1 MKVLVAGASGFIGN
15 ALLKKLADHKHEIV
29 VLTRSLEKSAFQL
42 PVLCKA
48 YEWEPESGCLPIEA
62 LDGID
67 AVINLAGENIA
78 SGRWSTKRKKTIEDS
93 RVLSVKNLVSAM
105 KNLDQKPKVFLSA
118 CAVGLYGDCGD
129 NEIDESFPS
138 ASDFLA
144 DVCKK
149 WETETFKA
157 EELSIRTLAFRIG
170 MVLGHD
176 GGALQKMLPAFQMG
190 VGGKLGS
197 GKNWMSWIHLEDLT
211 EMTLHAL
218 ETINL
223 SGPVNA
229 ISPNPET
236 NERFTEI
243 LGKVLKRPTVFPVPS
258 LILKI
263 ALGELS
269 SLLLASQKVS
279 SKKISRSGFS
289 FKFPDLEQALT
300 EICSHKFHKIHLE
313 QWIQQPIDKT
323 FSFFKEAKNLE
334 ILTPGL
340 LKFRVL
346 NQSSKEIQKGAK
358 INYYLWL
365 RFIPFWWQSQ
375 IVDWEP
381 NNSFSDKQLHGPYSH
396 WFHTHEFIEK
406 NGGTLIRDKI
416 SYRVPFGVI
425 GDVVSSLFIKK
436 DLEKIFSYRKKVIE
450 EIFN

>member
-1 MKVLVAGASGFIGN
+1 MKILVAGASGFIGN
-15 ALLKKLADHKHEIV
+15 ALLKKLADYKHEIV

-42 PVLCKA
+42 PTLCKI
-48 YEWEPESGCLPIEA
+48 YEWEPESGSLPIEA
-62 LDGID
+62 LDDVD
-67 AVINLAGENIA
+67 AVINLTGENIA
-78 SGRWSTKRKKTIEDS
+78 SGRWSAKRKKSIENS
-93 RVLSVKNLVSAM
+93 RVLSVRNLVSAM
-105 KNLDQKPKVFLSA
+105 KNQDQKPKVFLSA
-118 CAVGLYGDCGD
+118 SAIGLYGDCGD
-129 NEIDESFPS
+129 NEVDENSS
-138 ASDFLA
+138 SDSDFLA
-144 DVCKK
+144 NVCKK
-149 WETETFKA
+149 WEDEIFKA

-197 GKNWMSWIHLEDLT
+197 GKNWMSWIHLDDLI
-211 EMTLHAL
+211 EMMIHAL
-218 ETINL
+218 GAENL

-236 NERFTEI
+236 NERFTEV
-243 LGKVLKRPTVFPVPS
+243 LGKVLKRPTIFPVPTS
-258 LILKI
+258 ILKI

-300 EICSHKFHKIHLE
+300 EICSHKFHEIHLE

-323 FSFFKEAKNLE
+323 YSFFKEAKNLE
-334 ILTPGL
+334 LLTPDF

-346 NQSSKEIQKGAK
+346 NQSPKEIQKGAK
-358 INYYLWL
+358 INYCLWL

-381 NNSFSDKQLHGPYSH
+381 NHSFSDKQLHGPYSH
-396 WFHTHEFIEK
+396 WLHTHEFIEK

-436 DLEKIFSYRKKVIE
+436 DLEKIFCYRKKAIK